1 MSWSFMGVQTT
12 RHWSSSCLPLKEGY
26 LVIEGKNAGLYF
38 GMKPPPLGRSGEDD
52 AGEGAGAACQAFSRN
67 ARDSAENPSIDADEE
82 GFDANAGINDGLYFG
97 MNPPPLAGD
106 GAGSAC
112 HARSSPNVFS
122 RNARDSGEYSSID
135 AGFDSI
141 VGRNA
146 GLYFGMYARAM
157 VELRAPILPRNCG
170 TAAIEM
176 LGS

>member
-1 MSWSFMGVQTT
+1 
-12 RHWSSSCLPLKEGY
+12 
-26 LVIEGKNAGLYF
+26 LVIEDKNAGLYF
-38 GMKPPPLGRSGEDD
+38 GMKPPPLGRPGEDD
-52 AGEGAGAACQAFSRN
+52 AGEGTGAACQAFSRN
-67 ARDSAENPSIDADEE
+67 ARSSAENPSIDADEE

-97 MNPPPLAGD
+97 MNPPPLECPPLAGD

-112 HARSSPNVFS
+112 HARSSPIVFS

-141 VGRNA
+141 VGRNT
-146 GLYFGMYARAM
+146 GLYFGMYPRAM

-170 TAAIEM
+170 TTAIEM